1 MTHSLWFLI
10 FYQPIYNALFFLISV
25 VPWGDVGIAVILLT
39 VIVKLIL
46 FPLAKKSIVSQVK
59 LKSLEADIQ
68 KIKESGASK
77 EEQAKKTF
85 ELYKINKANPLSGC
99 LIVIIQLPI
108 IFALYKVF
116 LQAFNLDESSLY
128 SFVHFPDV
136 INSNFLGL
144 IDMHEKSLVLALIA
158 GITQFFQMKLIT
170 PPAKKTNTDAGKPS
184 FKDELAK
191 SMNMQMK
198 YFLPVFITIVAYQVS
213 SAAALYW
220 ATSNLFTIGQEIIV
234 RRKLKEENGM
244 LEVKATVLEK

>member
-85 ELYKINKANPLSGC
+85 ELYKINKVNPLSGC

-116 LQAFNLDESSLY
+116 LQALNLDESSLY
-128 SFVHFPDV
+128 SFVHFPEV
-136 INSNFLGL
+136 INSHFLGL

-170 PPAKKTNTDAGKPS
+170 PPAKKTSGDAGKPS

-220 ATSNLFTIGQEIIV
+220 ATSNLFTIGQEMIV
-234 RRKLKEENGM
+234 RRKMKEKNGM